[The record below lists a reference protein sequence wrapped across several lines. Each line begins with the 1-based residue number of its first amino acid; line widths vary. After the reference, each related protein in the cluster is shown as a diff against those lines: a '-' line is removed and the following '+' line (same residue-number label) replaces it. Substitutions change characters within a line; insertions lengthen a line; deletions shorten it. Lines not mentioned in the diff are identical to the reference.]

1 MPSEFWT
8 QIRFL
13 ILYPLMVTFGIA
25 WFVGFWLRW
34 RRAGCTGD
42 YWAAALGAAVAV
54 WAMAGIL
61 GLWLSKLTGFG
72 DNTSLLFAIG
82 AAAPTIVITVG
93 TIQLFMQNVRKSK

>member
-1 MPSEFWT
+1 MSSEFWT

-13 ILYPLMVTFGIA
+13 ILYPLMVTFGVA
-25 WFVGFWLRW
+25 WFVAFWLRW
-34 RRAGCTGD
+34 RRARCTGD
-42 YWAAALGAAVAV
+42 HWSALLGAAVAV

-72 DNTSLLFAIG
+72 NNTSLLFAIG

-93 TIQLFMQNVRKSK
+93 TIRLFMQNVRKSK

>member
-1 MPSEFWT
+1 MSSEFWT

-13 ILYPLMVTFGIA
+13 IMYPLMATFGVA

-34 RRAGCTGD
+34 RRARCTGD
-42 YWAAALGAAVAV
+42 HWAAVLGAAVAV

-61 GLWLSKLTGFG
+61 GLWLSKFTGFG
-72 DNTSLLFAIG
+72 NNTSLLFAIG

-93 TIQLFMQNVRKSK
+93 TIRLFMQNMRKSK